1 MLYLW
6 GGQAW
11 TAATSDAKCLGR
23 RQLFEQQARSRLRGL
38 TQMTKR
44 DVVLEFLRFFCSA
57 DIDALEPLLSEDL
70 RFSGPY
76 HRFRSSDDYIRSLRN
91 DPPEKCSYRLIGL
104 AEAGNEVY
112 VFYDYEKPDESV
124 TIAQL
129 CRFKDGKIGEILLV
143 FDSRGAI

>member
-1 MLYLW
+1 
-6 GGQAW
+6 
-11 TAATSDAKCLGR
+11 
-23 RQLFEQQARSRLRGL
+23 
-38 TQMTKR
+38 MTKR
-44 DVVLEFLRFFCSA
+44 DVVLEFLRCFCSA
-57 DIDALEPLLSEDL
+57 DIEALEPLLSEDL
-70 RFSGPY
+70 CFSGPY
-76 HRFRSSDDYIRSLRN
+76 HRFRSRDAYIRSLRN

-129 CRFKDGKIGEILLV
+129 CRFKDDKIGEILLV